1 MEGARSHFSALNLAL
16 VICVCLSYLCLF
28 LIVSICLCLS
38 NSMYIDLRPKPL
50 LQVFIFQSIEDLF
63 SVGMKDS

>member
-16 VICVCLSYLCLF
+16 VILTFLSYLCLF

-38 NSMYIDLRPKPL
+38 NSMYIDLGPKPL
-50 LQVFIFQSIEDLF
+50 VQVFIFQSIEDLF